1 MSLKVYYGK
10 ADRLY
15 ENTFFR
21 SFVSQVSALFERNN
35 IEGILL
41 GFAET
46 DLNSALKPD
55 VVIFT
60 ANVALIVEIKHYPD
74 TKKVMLPN
82 ENDFKTSPW
91 KTDIPDLNVQGGNK
105 SPNPYIQV
113 QRQCTRLSDLLQP
126 AVNLSVIGCVVF
138 DHDVE
143 IVGSIPGRHQK
154 YFSIANSK
162 NYLNIIHDSIN
173 VSSPS
178 ALHRL
183 DRVLSLFDVQ
193 PYTDISPIDADS
205 IKQHEQEQWK
215 LKVKEREVATREQD
229 LHIREQRVLKVRAQL
244 QMQSQ
249 TEAQKKAAEE
259 ELRIAQRDVELS
271 KQALALAEIDLQKQ
285 QEIRRT
291 REVDLAIVQTQTS
304 QTQNSPSKSWKKP
317 VLISA
322 IVLAVFAVAA
332 LFFSQKGASALDPQF
347 RTCGEANENGYG
359 NYQKGVDEEY
369 AWYEDRDKDGIAC
382 EK

>member
-41 GFAET
+41 GFPET
-46 DLNSALKPD
+46 DLNPAFKPD
-55 VVIFT
+55 VIIFT
-60 ANVALIVEIKHYPD
+60 TNVALIVDFKHYSG
-74 TKKVMLPN
+74 TKKVVLPD
-82 ENDFKTSPW
+82 EEEFKSSPW
-91 KTDIPDLNVQGGNK
+91 KTDIPDLNVKGGNS

-113 QRQCTRLSDLLQP
+113 QRQGKRLLDLLQP

-162 NYLNIIHDSIN
+162 NYLNVIHDSIN

-229 LHIREQRVLKVRAQL
+229 LRMREQRVLKVRAQL

-249 TEAQKKAAEE
+249 TETQKKAAEE
-259 ELRIAQRDVELS
+259 ELRLAQRDVELS

-291 REVDLAIVQTQTS
+291 REVDLAIVQTQS
-304 QTQNSPSKSWKKP
+304 RQTQNFPSKSWKKP

-322 IVLAVFAVAA
+322 LILAVISVAVF
-332 LFFSQKGASALDPQF
+332 FFSQAGASPLDPQF
-347 RTCGEANENGYG
+347 RTCGEANASGYG
-359 NYQKGVDEEY
+359 NYKEGVDEEY